1 MMRSIRMK
9 CIKKNNIIRTVSLL
23 LVMFILLTGCGRKNK
38 FVGGGETLFS
48 FGGNKVSFGETYI
61 YAQTVIDNYKKTY
74 GDDIFETD
82 VETSD
87 GSTAPLADVTRKDVI
102 DSIIRVKVL
111 NSKADDYKLDITN
124 EDKELALNE
133 ANAFWDSLTDQ
144 QRTDMQ
150 LNQTLVQG
158 VMTENLVADAVYN
171 AVIAD
176 VDDEISDEEARETSF
191 FDMYFPCY
199 EVGKYGTIK
208 EFDEERKKEQYG
220 WALDAY
226 EELTQN
232 GGDSIEALAA
242 EYELDQS
249 SHYTMTPEEIKE
261 TYGETICSNLYELE
275 DNTFSTVM
283 ESEYG
288 YHIFYME
295 ALTDREATDVRKEEI
310 LSERRDKYFNE
321 KYKSWRRSMDRSF
334 NYDKSVNQELYSQ
347 IKFE

>member
-1 MMRSIRMK
+1 MNSKRSLKKRIGIK
-9 CIKKNNIIRTVSLL
+9 YICIFTALA
-23 LVMFILLTGCGRKNK
+23 ILFTGCGRNNK
-38 FVGGGETLFS
+38 FIGGGETLFS
-48 FGGNKVSFGETYI
+48 FGGIKVSYGETYI
-61 YAQTVIDNYKKTY
+61 YAETVIENYKKTY
-74 GDDIFETD
+74 GDDIFDTD
-82 VETSD
+82 VETAD

-111 NSKADDYKLDITN
+111 NQKADDYELDISN
-124 EDKELALNE
+124 EDKQLALDE
-133 ANAFWDSLTDQ
+133 ANAFWDSLTDK

-150 LNQTLVQG
+150 MNQTLVQN
-158 VMTENLVADAVYN
+158 VMTENLVADAVYKK
-171 AVIAD
+171 VIAD
-176 VDDEISDEEARETSF
+176 VDDEISDEEARETTF
-191 FDMYFPCY
+191 YDMYFPCY
-199 EVGKYGTIK
+199 ETGRYGTIK

-226 EELTQN
+226 EELSKN
-232 GGDSIEALAA
+232 GGDSIESLAA

-249 SHYTMTPEEIKE
+249 AHYTMTPEEIKE

-295 ALTDREATDVRKEEI
+295 ALTDREATDIRKDEI
-310 LSERRDKYFNE
+310 LAERQDKYFNE
-321 KYKSWRRSMDRSF
+321 KYKSWRRSMDRTF
-334 NYDKSVNQELYSQ
+334 NYDKSVNHELYDT